1 MQRRS
6 YYDATGYPIST
17 GQPQAQQITPL
28 SQYKHNLQGD
38 QFWTGGQTTQYID
51 PWTVG
56 KREWR
61 HPRRPRS
68 RSDEYINPIT
78 GGQGSSI
85 YWYMNSE
92 PVYNE
97 PEDTI
102 LDRPADMVLSHAERN
117 TRVLENH
124 GALGKALSIP
134 YNFAMGALYGLASLV
149 SPKAWKNTIQTLE
162 NRFKKGTI
170 FPDLT
175 GKPEIGSPSRLAFT
189 LGSIAGPLLLGETAS
204 KPPDYMAPD
213 TAATIAEARE
223 AGAIADFKLMDHG
236 GVKKAVGYI
245 KAGSRESTLVES
257 RLGAM
262 ESDKLLWVRED
273 FERGPV
279 RKLGNYTGKTKS
291 GSTATWLKTPRYR
304 VLLYEEPRG
313 DIYRRAWIA
322 WDLGGGKRIVGMEE
336 WKLDLE
342 AGKYDLRRVTID
354 PLEKASLDTRVMP
367 REIEELLE
375 PPVFKVGGRNV
386 PVIPGLYPMD
396 TPWYTGGLSRGY
408 TSNIPGIIGG
418 EDAGTREGS
427 KEKGSL
433 DDSTLNDVLGGGN
446 SGAPPIL
453 SVPKPST
460 PRRRRRNVK
469 LPVRS
474 RRSRKVSYAEIL
486 YPEPSLPF

>member
-6 YYDATGYPIST
+6 YYDATGYPITT

-28 SQYKHNLQGD
+28 SPSKRNLQGD
-38 QFWTGGQTTQYID
+38 PIWTGGQATQYID

-61 HPRRPRS
+61 QPRRPRI
-68 RSDEYINPIT
+68 RSNEYINPLT
-78 GGQGSSI
+78 GGQGSAT
-85 YWYMNSE
+85 YWYIDNE
-92 PVYNE
+92 PVYSE
-97 PEDTI
+97 PRDTVFDKPAEAI
-102 LDRPADMVLSHAERN
+102 LGHAEKN
-117 TRVLENH
+117 TSILESH
-124 GALGKALSIP
+124 GVLGKALSIP
-134 YNFAMGALYGLASLV
+134 YNYAMGALYGIASLV
-149 SPKAWKNTIQTLE
+149 SPKAWKGTLE
-162 NRFKKGTI
+162 TIADRFRTGEL
-170 FPDLT
+170 FPDIT
-175 GKPEIGSPSRLAFT
+175 SRPRIGSPSRLAFT
-189 LGSIAGPLLLGETAS
+189 LGSITGPLLLGEAFS
-204 KPPDYMAPD
+204 KPPSYISPD

-223 AGAIADFKLMDHG
+223 AGAVAGFKLLDYG
-236 GVKKAVGYI
+236 GVKKAVGYVR
-245 KAGSRESTLVES
+245 AGSGESSLVET
-257 RLGAM
+257 RLGAI

-273 FERGPV
+273 LERGSA
-279 RKLGNYTGKTKS
+279 RKLSNYTGKSATRP
-291 GSTATWLKTPRYR
+291 TATWLRTPRYR

-313 DIYRRAWIA
+313 GLYRRAWMA
-322 WDLGGGKRIVGMEE
+322 WDLEGGKRIVGMEE

-342 AGKYDLRRVTID
+342 TGKYSLRRVTID
-354 PLEKASLDTRVMP
+354 PLEEAYLDTRVMP

-375 PPVFKVGGRNV
+375 PPVFKVEGRSI

-396 TPWYTGGLSRGY
+396 TPQYTRGCCRY
-408 TSNIPGIIGG
+408 VPGITPGIIGG

-433 DDSTLNDVLGGGN
+433 DDSTVNDVLGGGN

-474 RRSRKVSYAEIL
+474 RRSRKVSYSEIL
-486 YPEPSLPF
+486 YPEPLLPF